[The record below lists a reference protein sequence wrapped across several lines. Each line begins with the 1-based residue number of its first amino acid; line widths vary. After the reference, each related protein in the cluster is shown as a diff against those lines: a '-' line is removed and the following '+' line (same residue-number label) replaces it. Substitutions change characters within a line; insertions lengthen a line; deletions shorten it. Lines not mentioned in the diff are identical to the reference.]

1 MSMSPQLWEGSDES
15 ITALLAESGN
25 GNREAEARLIAK
37 VYDELR
43 RIARKLMAGER
54 VGHTLQASAL
64 VNEAYLRLFENQQ
77 IDWQNR
83 AHFFAVATQQMRRI
97 LVDHARNRGAHKRAG
112 ALFRVTLT
120 DAVASTEDH
129 SIDILAL
136 NDLLDQLEALSP
148 RQARVVELRYFGGLD
163 CEEAARLLSVST
175 KTVKRDWKMARSWL
189 RIQLA
194 S

>member
-194 S
+194 L

>member
-1 MSMSPQLWEGSDES
+1 MSPQLWEGSDES

-112 ALFRVTLT
+112 ALS
-120 DAVASTEDH
+120 AS
-129 SIDILAL
+129 
-136 NDLLDQLEALSP
+136 LLPTPWPLP
-148 RQARVVELRYFGGLD
+148 KITP
-163 CEEAARLLSVST
+163 ST
-175 KTVKRDWKMARSWL
+175 FSR
-189 RIQLA
+189 
-194 S
+194 

>member
-1 MSMSPQLWEGSDES
+1 MSPQLWEGSDES

-136 NDLLDQLEALSP
+136 NDLLDKLEALSP

-194 S
+194 L